1 MKTAEMKLPSY
12 FSVFCFLFLCCI
24 SKTAADLN
32 SDVQALLQFSAE
44 VPHGR
49 KLNWT
54 SATPVC
60 SSWVGVSCTKD
71 GTRVLAI
78 HLPGV
83 GLFGPIPANT
93 LGKLDALMILSL
105 RSNGLSGNLPSDVL
119 SLPSLRYVYL
129 QHNNFS
135 GDIPSSLPRNL
146 DFLDLSFNSLTGN
159 IPTTIQNLTNLTG
172 LILQNNSLTGLIP
185 NFNLPRLRLLNLSY
199 NHLNGS
205 VPSSLQKFSVS
216 SFVGNA
222 LCGPPL
228 NQCITISPLPSP
240 SPSPSPTHLPPPKV
254 PENHRGNSHK
264 KLSMGAII
272 AIAVGGSALVF
283 FLLLMLVLCCLKIKK
298 DGQGS
303 LTSKGK
309 GGRSEKPKEDF
320 GSGVQEAEKN
330 KLVFFEGCSYN
341 FDLEDLLRAS
351 AEVLG
356 KGSCGTTYK
365 AILEEGT
372 TVVVK
377 RLKEVVAG
385 KREFEQQ
392 MENVGRLGQ
401 HPNLVP
407 LRAYYYSKDEKL
419 LVYDYKAAGS
429 FFSILHG
436 SRESGRTAPDWDS
449 RVKISLGAAKGIA
462 HIHSSGGGKF
472 IHGNI
477 KSSNILL
484 TEGLHGCI
492 SDFGLTPL
500 MTFPTVPSRSTGYRA
515 PEVIETRKFTQKS
528 DVYSFGVF
536 LLEMLTGKAPIQS
549 SGNEDVVDLP
559 RWVQSVVREEWTAE
573 VFDVELMKYQNVEEE
588 LVQMLQIAMT
598 CVARSPDMR
607 PTMEEVTRMID
618 EIRPSDSENRPS
630 SEENRSKGS
639 NTQTP

>member
-12 FSVFCFLFLCCI
+12 IAAFSFLFLCCI
-24 SKTAADLN
+24 SETVADLN
-32 SDVQALLQFSAE
+32 SDVQALLQFSNT

-49 KLNWT
+49 KLNWSPTTPPCT
-54 SATPVC
+54 SWA
-60 SSWVGVSCTKD
+60 GINCTKD
-71 GTRVLAI
+71 GSRVVAI
-78 HLPGV
+78 HLPGI
-83 GLFGPIPANT
+83 GLYGPIPANT

-129 QHNNFS
+129 QNNNFS
-135 GDIPSSLPRNL
+135 GDIPSSLAPNL
-146 DFLDLSFNSLTGN
+146 DFLDLSFNSLTGS
-159 IPTTIQNLTNLTG
+159 IPTAIQNMTNLTG

-185 NFNLPRLRLLNLSY
+185 NFNLPRLKHLNLSY

-205 VPSSLQKFSVS
+205 VPSSLQNFSVS
-216 SFVGNA
+216 SFVGNE

-228 NQCITISPLPSP
+228 NRCLTISP
-240 SPSPSPTHLPPPKV
+240 SPSPSPTNLPPPKV
-254 PENHRGNSHK
+254 PENPRGNSHK
-264 KLSMGAII
+264 KLRIGAII

-283 FLLLMLVLCCLKIKK
+283 FLLLMLVLCCLKKK
-298 DGQGS
+298 GGQS
-303 LTSKGK
+303 TITSKGK

-365 AILEEGT
+365 ALLEEGT

-377 RLKEVVAG
+377 RLKEVVVG

-392 MENVGRLGQ
+392 MEIVGRLGQ
-401 HPNLVP
+401 HQNLVP

-429 FFSILHG
+429 FSSLLHG
-436 SRESGRTAPDWDS
+436 SRESGRTVPDWDS
-449 RVKISLGAAKGIA
+449 RLKISLGAAKGIA
-462 HIHSSGGGKF
+462 HIYSSGGGKF

-484 TEGLHGCI
+484 TEDLHGCI
-492 SDFGLTPL
+492 ADFGLTSL
-500 MTFPTVPSRSTGYRA
+500 MSLPTVPSRSAGYRA
-515 PEVIETRKFTQKS
+515 PEVIETRKCTQKS
-528 DVYSFGVF
+528 DVYSFGVL
-536 LLEMLTGKAPIQS
+536 LLEMLTGKAPVQS
-549 SGNEDVVDLP
+549 SGHEDVVDLP

-598 CVARSPDMR
+598 CVARSPDTR
-607 PTMEEVTRMID
+607 PTMEEVTRMIE

-630 SEENRSKGS
+630 SDEIRSKGS

>member
-12 FSVFCFLFLCCI
+12 FPAFAFLFLCCI
-24 SKTAADLN
+24 SEIVADLN
-32 SDVQALLQFSAE
+32 SDEQALLQFSTT

-49 KLNWT
+49 KLNW
-54 SATPVC
+54 SPVTLAC
-60 SSWVGVSCTKD
+60 TSWVGINCTKD
-71 GTRVLAI
+71 GSRVLAV

-83 GLFGPIPANT
+83 GLHGPIPANT

-105 RSNGLSGNLPSDVL
+105 RSNCLSGNLPSDIL

-135 GDIPSSLPRNL
+135 GDIPSSLPPNL
-146 DFLDLSFNSLTGN
+146 KFLDLSFNFFTGN

-172 LILQNNSLTGLIP
+172 LNLQNNSLTGLIP

-205 VPSSLQKFSVS
+205 VPSSLQKFPAS
-216 SFVGNA
+216 SFVGNNI
-222 LCGPPL
+222 CGPPL
-228 NQCITISPLPSP
+228 NQCLTISP
-240 SPSPSPTHLPPPKV
+240 SPSPSPTYLPPPTV
-254 PENHRGNSHK
+254 PENPRGDSHK
-264 KLSMGAII
+264 KLSIGAII
-272 AIAVGGSALVF
+272 AISVGGSILVF
-283 FLLLMLVLCCLKIKK
+283 FLFLMLVLCCLKKK
-298 DGQGS
+298 DGHT

-309 GGRSEKPKEDF
+309 GGRSDKPKEDF

-356 KGSCGTTYK
+356 KGSYGTTYK

-392 MENVGRLGQ
+392 MEIVGRLGQ

-429 FFSILHG
+429 FSSLLHG
-436 SRESGRTAPDWDS
+436 T
-449 RVKISLGAAKGIA
+449 
-462 HIHSSGGGKF
+462 F
-472 IHGNI
+472 I
-477 KSSNILL
+477 
-484 TEGLHGCI
+484 
-492 SDFGLTPL
+492 
-500 MTFPTVPSRSTGYRA
+500 
-515 PEVIETRKFTQKS
+515 
-528 DVYSFGVF
+528 
-536 LLEMLTGKAPIQS
+536 
-549 SGNEDVVDLP
+549 
-559 RWVQSVVREEWTAE
+559 
-573 VFDVELMKYQNVEEE
+573 
-588 LVQMLQIAMT
+588 
-598 CVARSPDMR
+598 
-607 PTMEEVTRMID
+607 
-618 EIRPSDSENRPS
+618 
-630 SEENRSKGS
+630 
-639 NTQTP
+639 